1 MYVLFKSKDLIISVD
16 PTAPRS
22 ISATESFVLLNFM
35 SFFCQIVML
44 LFFKLL
50 FFVIPIYFNPFFP
63 VFYSKHYKILEDIEL
78 SENIDT

>member
-1 MYVLFKSKDLIISVD
+1 
-16 PTAPRS
+16 
-22 ISATESFVLLNFM
+22 
-35 SFFCQIVML
+35 ML